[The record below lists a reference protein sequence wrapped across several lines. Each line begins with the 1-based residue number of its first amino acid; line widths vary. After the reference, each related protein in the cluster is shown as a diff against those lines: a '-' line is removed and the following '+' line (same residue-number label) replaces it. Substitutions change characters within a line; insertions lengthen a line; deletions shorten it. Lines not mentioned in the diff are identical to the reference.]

1 MAKYL
6 IFGVFPLF
14 GSMIGHMSLIQF
26 SIRNKIICSYQI
38 LISSIPS
45 FVEVV
50 HNKAMF
56 SKRLIQNLPSPPKKA
71 KLILKV
77 KPEVEKGRNKWTINT
92 QVKRFTRPCI

>member
-1 MAKYL
+1 MAKYV

-14 GSMIGHMSLIQF
+14 GSMIGHIIW
-26 SIRNKIICSYQI
+26 SIRNKIICAYQI
-38 LISSIPS
+38 LISSIQS

-56 SKRLIQNLPSPPKKA
+56 SRRLIQNLPSPPKKA